1 MIKKDDISLF
11 IKGLLNSYSQVFF
24 SDNRIFSIIL
34 LLVTFVD
41 LYAGFFGFLS
51 VIVTNIAGYL
61 FGFNK
66 QTISKGIYG
75 FNSLLVGLALGIFY
89 TPDLFLLLFVILAA
103 IFTLFIAVSM
113 QGVIGKYALPYL
125 SIPFLLSIWVF
136 TLSTREFTVLG
147 ISERGIY
154 TFNDL
159 YTIGGQFLVRI
170 YEWWNDLQIGRSLRI
185 YLISL
190 GAILFQYNL
199 LSGILIAIGLLFYSR
214 ISFTLSLLGFY
225 TAYLFYEMIGADIS
239 ELSYSYIGFNYILT
253 SIALGGFFII
263 PSLRSYLWVLVLVP
277 LVAILTISL
286 SSILTIFI
294 LPVYS
299 LPFNIIVLLFLYSL
313 KFRMEFSKKLTE
325 VFIQQNSPEKNLYS
339 FHNDLIRFRHDM
351 IPVKL
356 PFFGTWTITQAHD
369 GEHTH
374 KAEWRYAWDFVITDS
389 ENSQYKGNGD
399 ALTDYFCFDK
409 AILAPA
415 DGVVEHVEDNIP
427 DNKIGEVNI
436 RENWGNTVII
446 KHNDNLYTSLSH
458 LKSGSIKV
466 KSGERVREG
475 DIIGNCGN
483 SGRSPYPHL
492 HFQFQ
497 STPYIGS
504 STLYYPF
511 SYYIIHTGNEFEL
524 TQFKIPEKDQKIS
537 NIDANELISNAF
549 NFIPGFKISFNARY
563 NHTEFTEIW
572 EVQTDPYNNPYI
584 ISLRDHSKAWFTND
598 GNLLYFKHYDGRK
611 NSLLYFFFISAFK
624 IQQGFYPGL
633 LLRDKF
639 PLNLIYKHPLLSL
652 QDFIAPFWK
661 FLQSEYIVRYDF
673 IDNEISPSKIVLKS
687 EARNKTFGQITGK
700 YFFVIELDNN
710 GLRQFSAEGKG
721 LSITATCQSD
731 L

>member
-11 IKGLLNSYSQVFF
+11 TKGILNSYSQVFF
-24 SDNRIFSIIL
+24 SDNRVFSIIL

-41 LYAGFFGFLS
+41 LNAGFFGLFS
-51 VIVTNIAGYL
+51 VIVTNSAGYL

-75 FNSLLVGLALGIFY
+75 FNSLLVGLALGIYFR
-89 TPDLFLLLFVILAA
+89 PDFFLLMIVILAA

-125 SIPFLLSIWVF
+125 SIPFLLSIWIF
-136 TLSTREFTVLG
+136 TLATREFTILG

-159 YTIGGQFLVRI
+159 YVLGGHFLVRI
-170 YEWWNDLQIGRSLRI
+170 YEWWNDLQVGRSIRI

-190 GAILFQYNL
+190 GAILFQYNI
-199 LSGILIAIGLLFYSR
+199 LSGILIAIGLLCYSR

-225 TAYLFYEMIGADIS
+225 TAYLFYEIIGANIS

-263 PSLRSYLWVLVLVP
+263 PSARSYIWVMILIP
-277 LVAILTISL
+277 IVAILTISF
-286 SSILTIFI
+286 SSIFTIFI

-313 KFRMEFSKKLTE
+313 KFRMNFSTKLTE

-339 FHNDLIRFRHDM
+339 FHNDLIRFRHNM

-374 KAEWRYAWDFVITDS
+374 KAEWRHAWDFVITDS
-389 ENSQYKGNGD
+389 ENRQYKGNGD
-399 ALTDYFCFDK
+399 FITDYFCFDK
-409 AILAPA
+409 AVLAPA
-415 DGVVEHVEDNIP
+415 DGTVEHADDHIP
-427 DNKIGEVNI
+427 DNKIGEINI
-436 RENWGNTVII
+436 NENWGNTVII
-446 KHNDNLYTSLSH
+446 KHGDNLFTSLSH

-466 KSGERVREG
+466 KPGDRVKEG

-504 STLYYPF
+504 PTLYYPF
-511 SYYIIHTGNEFEL
+511 SYYIIHSEKEFEL
-524 TQFKIPEKDQKIS
+524 NQFEIPEQDQKVS
-537 NIDANELISNAF
+537 NIEVNELIHNAF
-549 NFIPGFKISFNARY
+549 NFIPGFKIRFKVRY
-563 NHTEFTEIW
+563 NKSEFTEDW
-572 EVQTDPYNNPYI
+572 EILTDPYNNPYI
-584 ISLRDHSKAWFTND
+584 ICHRDQSKAWFTND
-598 GNLLYFKHYDGRK
+598 GNLLFFKHYEGRK
-611 NSLLYFFFISAFK
+611 NTLLYFFFISAFK
-624 IQQGFYPGL
+624 IQQGFYPNL
-633 LLRDKF
+633 ILHDKF
-639 PLNLIYKHPLLSL
+639 PLNLIYKYPLLGL

-661 FLQSEYIVRYDF
+661 FLQSDYIVKYDF
-673 IDNEISPSKIVLKS
+673 IDNEISPSRIVLKS
-687 EARNKTFGQITGK
+687 EARNRILGQPAGE
-700 YFFVIELDNN
+700 YFCVIELDNN
-710 GLRQFSAEGKG
+710 GLKQFSVEGKR
-721 LSITATCQSD
+721 LSINATCQSD
-731 L
+731 